1 MHFIFNNSFLISA
14 SSVSPQSQKS
24 PSLSQTSTTT
34 TYSLPYYHNLFS
46 RTQPQDSKRVHAT
59 TYVPEVGT
67 VSSPVAGAPA
77 VIQVKESKP
86 ESDDVQKRH
95 KSLSKESHLV
105 EKGESRTNEKDETGL
120 RDRTK
125 STGKIVVK
133 SNDTKQNAK
142 GDEKAC
148 SDSKSF
154 SNVPKDKT
162 SEQGCDFKKKER
174 KQSGNWSA
182 NKARSEDIPFDK
194 NNSLHHSGSG
204 SKESRN
210 TSGSV
215 IKDGTQTNKCLLK
228 TNKTEKSEI
237 QNEKTVNV
245 MEKTAESAK
254 EVPSNVMDS
263 SDVITVS
270 DSEDKDNDKNILCEN
285 TSKTE
290 RSDEQSQKSNQTPSK
305 ERQTTVVKP
314 IPVSKIETDDT
325 KCTLEGVKNR
335 VVESK
340 HSETSLQP
348 SGEFNRFYVLFMF
361 CLLFIIQNGFW
372 MTCLCLTGNINDF
385 S

>member
-1 MHFIFNNSFLISA
+1 M
-14 SSVSPQSQKS
+14 
-24 PSLSQTSTTT
+24 
-34 TYSLPYYHNLFS
+34 FS

-125 STGKIVVK
+125 STGKTVVK
-133 SNDTKQNAK
+133 SNDTKQNGK

-148 SDSKSF
+148 CDSKSF

-162 SEQGCDFKKKER
+162 SEQGCDLKKKER
-174 KQSGNWSA
+174 KESGNLRA
-182 NKARSEDIPFDK
+182 NKARSEEIPFDK

-228 TNKTEKSEI
+228 TNKTDMKNLNEKSEM

-270 DSEDKDNDKNILCEN
+270 DSEDKDHDKNVLCEN
-285 TSKTE
+285 TSKAE
-290 RSDEQSQKSNQTPSK
+290 RTDEQSQKSNQTPSK

-314 IPVSKIETDDT
+314 IPVSKIDTDDT
-325 KCTLEGVKNR
+325 KCTLEGLKNR

-340 HSETSLQP
+340 HSEASLQP
-348 SGEFNRFYVLFMF
+348 SGEFNRFYILFMF
-361 CLLFIIQNGFW
+361 CLLFITQNAFW
-372 MTCLCLTGNINDF
+372 MTYTCLTGNINDF
-385 S
+385 